1 MNVPLWVW
9 IAVIVGIAAIF
20 VFSLIFG
27 RKAHVITP
35 AEAGRWVG
43 FYVSLA
49 VLFGIGVW
57 IFAGSQFAGE
67 FFAGYAT
74 EYALSIDNLFVFV
87 ILLTAFRVP
96 REMQGRVVLIGIA
109 IALVLRGA
117 LIAVGAVL
125 IAQFSWV
132 FYLFGLFLVITA
144 VNLARER
151 HDDEAMSHEPKT
163 VALLRRFLPISEQYD
178 GTKMTVRIDGR
189 RLFTPMAAVILALG
203 MTDLMFALDSIPAI
217 FGLTKEPFLVFTANA
232 FALLGLSELYFLLG
246 ALLQRLVYLS
256 KGLAI
261 ILGFIG
267 LKLIS
272 EALASNSLP
281 FINGGEPVP
290 WAPHISPALSLAVV
304 VSILAVTV
312 VASLIASKRGK
323 GAPAGGPLGAAQ
335 DSDATRG
342 TDDALGSDR
351 PAEAPTAPGA
361 APADPG
367 DRVTPARPP
376 GPA

>member
-35 AEAGRWVG
+35 GEAGRWVA
-43 FYVSLA
+43 FYVALA

-57 IFAGSQFAGE
+57 IFAGSQYAGE

-151 HDDEAMSHEPKT
+151 HDERGACPTSRGPS
-163 VALLRRFLPISEQYD
+163 RCC
-178 GTKMTVRIDGR
+178 
-189 RLFTPMAAVILALG
+189 AA
-203 MTDLMFALDSIPAI
+203 SC
-217 FGLTKEPFLVFTANA
+217 
-232 FALLGLSELYFLLG
+232 
-246 ALLQRLVYLS
+246 R
-256 KGLAI
+256 
-261 ILGFIG
+261 
-267 LKLIS
+267 
-272 EALASNSLP
+272 
-281 FINGGEPVP
+281 
-290 WAPHISPALSLAVV
+290 SPS
-304 VSILAVTV
+304 ST
-312 VASLIASKRGK
+312 
-323 GAPAGGPLGAAQ
+323 
-335 DSDATRG
+335 
-342 TDDALGSDR
+342 
-351 PAEAPTAPGA
+351 TAP
-361 APADPG
+361 
-367 DRVTPARPP
+367 R
-376 GPA
+376 